1 MNNKAG
7 SLSKGTAIKLYRV
20 CRRVVVVSLLLVRNH
35 IKLFFGCFEWY
46 GMSEIRLKIELCVCT

>member
-20 CRRVVVVSLLLVRNH
+20 YRRVVVVLLVRNH